1 MRNQGKGDTFIY
13 NADQGLDGFF
23 DLSEYPGE
31 AVGVSVNTPDAEKYR
46 DINPHLLGEH
56 NIQNCMFAAE
66 AARRCGVSDEDIMR
80 ALKDYEGIEHRMEFF
95 ATVKGIKF
103 VNDCIATIPHS
114 VMCAVEALGD
124 VDTLIFGG
132 MDRGLDYSAFEKALE
147 KSNIRN
153 LVCLPDTGHTI
164 GMHMAQ
170 NGSEKKIIIA
180 EDMEGAVRVALSVT
194 RPGCTCLLSPAAS
207 SYNKYKNFEEK
218 GRHFK
223 SVVRRYAEMGGEK
236 A

>member
-1 MRNQGKGDTFIY
+1 
-13 NADQGLDGFF
+13 
-23 DLSEYPGE
+23 
-31 AVGVSVNTPDAEKYR
+31 
-46 DINPHLLGEH
+46 
-56 NIQNCMFAAE
+56 MFAAE
-66 AARRCGVSDEDIMR
+66 AARRCGVSDDDIMR

-132 MDRGLDYSAFEKALE
+132 MDRGLDYSTFEKALE

-153 LVCLPDTGHTI
+153 LVCLPDTGHTT

-170 NGSEKKIIIA
+170 TGSEKKIIIA

-223 SVVRRYAEMGGEK
+223 SVVRRYSEMGGEK
-236 A
+236 T